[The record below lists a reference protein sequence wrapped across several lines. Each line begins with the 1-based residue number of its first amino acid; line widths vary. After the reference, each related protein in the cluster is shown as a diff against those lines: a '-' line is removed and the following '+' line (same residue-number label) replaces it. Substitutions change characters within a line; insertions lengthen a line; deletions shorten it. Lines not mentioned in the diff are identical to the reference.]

1 MEELIYVSIRL
12 ICLTYILYKVWGW
25 RSKVNEICSLLY
37 EKGPEKDIVK
47 KPPVDSPTKIEE
59 VSVVGSTRFVY
70 LDENAGKTV
79 APYMSQPLESDFI
92 GEDKDVPEE
101 EVECKLPLEE
111 MKMLKEEQEKL
122 DEMSPGVA
130 VVSQVVTPADLSLTG
145 DVLMKLN
152 DADKDEGKALHAART
167 LFAIRHTYLFDIFT
181 SQVENAE
188 TINNLMEEYLD
199 ENGNPLP
206 VKKETKQSAYFWQ
219 SLL

>member
-1 MEELIYVSIRL
+1 MEELIYISVRL
-12 ICLTYILYKVWGW
+12 ICLIYILYKIWGW
-25 RSKVNEICSLLY
+25 RSKVNEVCSLFY

-47 KPPVDSPTKIEE
+47 KSLVDSPVKIEE
-59 VSVVGSTRFVY
+59 VNVVGSTRFVY

-111 MKMLKEEQEKL
+111 MKMFKEEQEEL
-122 DEMSPGVA
+122 DEISPGVD

-188 TINNLMEEYLD
+188 TISTLMEEYLD

-206 VKKETKQSAYFWQ
+206 RKKEVKQSACSWQ
-219 SLL
+219 NLL

>member
-1 MEELIYVSIRL
+1 M
-12 ICLTYILYKVWGW
+12 
-25 RSKVNEICSLLY
+25 
-37 EKGPEKDIVK
+37 
-47 KPPVDSPTKIEE
+47 
-59 VSVVGSTRFVY
+59 VGSTRFVY

-111 MKMLKEEQEKL
+111 MKMLKEEQEEL
-122 DEMSPGVA
+122 DEMSPGVD
-130 VVSQVVTPADLSLTG
+130 VVSQVVTPADLSLAG

-152 DADKDEGKALHAART
+152 DADKDEEKALHAART
-167 LFAIRHTYLFDIFT
+167 LFAIQHTYLFEIFT

-206 VKKETKQSAYFWQ
+206 EKKEMKQSAFSWKN
-219 SLL
+219 LL